1 MNRGRAVLLTGLAL
15 WVGARLTGSQGLH
28 MVALGL
34 VVLPIAATFFRSRGP
49 VSVQRR
55 LSARQVAVGER
66 VTVTLDVR
74 NRSAARRPFLLLED
88 VVGSDLGKPSR
99 LVLAGLPGGRTQAI
113 SYSLVPRVRGRFS
126 IGPAKIEVAD
136 PFALTKRRIPA
147 SGSDWL
153 VVTPRVERL
162 SRSPERP
169 RGSGGGETSSRH
181 LFTSGDEFFAIR
193 GYQTG
198 DDLRRI
204 HWPSVARTGELMI
217 RQDESA
223 RHAAATVLL
232 DTRRRTLGPSRSPGF
247 ERAVSAAAS
256 LGVLLYENGFTLN
269 FMTSDRPP
277 SVVTMETFLESLAGV
292 EDSTAQALGIHRLRP
307 TGEAPST
314 LALVTAVPDA
324 SGIASM
330 TRAGAPFGVRMAVL
344 VHPADPASCSLDVS
358 AQMSDRSSIARLSL
372 MRAGWEVFVIS
383 PGTELRD
390 VWIRTERRLPAPSA
404 R

>member
-15 WVGARLTGSQGLH
+15 WVCARLVGSQGLH
-28 MVALGL
+28 MVSVGL
-34 VVLPIAATFFRSRGP
+34 VALPIAATLFRSRGP

-55 LSARQVAVGER
+55 LSARQVAVGEQVK
-66 VTVTLDVR
+66 VTIDIR
-74 NRSAARRPFLLLED
+74 NRSASHRSFVLLED
-88 VVGSDLGKPSR
+88 TVSSDLGKPSR
-99 LVLAGLPGGRTQAI
+99 FAIAGLPAGGAHQI

-126 IGPAKIEVAD
+126 IGPVKIEVAD

-162 SRSPERP
+162 SGSPEHP
-169 RGSGGGETSSRH
+169 RGSGSGATSSRH

-232 DTRRRTLGPSRSPGF
+232 DTRRRALGPSRSPGF

-256 LGVLLYENGFTLN
+256 VGVLLYDSGFTLSL
-269 FMTSDRPP
+269 MTSDRPP
-277 SVVTMETFLESLAGV
+277 SVTARDAFLECLAGV
-292 EDSTAQALGIHRLRP
+292 EDSAAPSSGLHRLRP
-307 TGEAPST
+307 SAEAPST
-314 LALVTAVPDA
+314 LAMITEVPDA
-324 SGIASM
+324 YGIAAM
-330 TRAGAPFGVRMAVL
+330 TRAGAPFGSRIAVL
-344 VHPADPASCSLDVS
+344 IHPVDPASCALGV
-358 AQMSDRSSIARLSL
+358 AERMSDRASVARLSL
-372 MRAGWEVFVIS
+372 ARAGWEVFVIS
-383 PGTELRD
+383 PGTGLRD
-390 VWIRTERRLPAPSA
+390 VWARKERRIPAPSA